1 MWIEKW
7 LVPSSSSNKEYVVS
21 RDEKSNWGCS
31 CPAWIFHRR
40 ICKHI
45 RSIRSQ
51 SELLYSTAYW
61 VQAAPRREVS
71 NEFIEESEM
80 LV

>member
-51 SELLYSTAYW
+51 SDFYGTM
-61 VQAAPRREVS
+61 QAAPRREVS